1 VTTRKQQSESVR
13 GGGGRS
19 WWVVC
24 VAAVGA
30 GALALVALG
39 VYRYRRCYEGSYDID
54 AELAIN

>member
-1 VTTRKQQSESVR
+1 
-13 GGGGRS
+13 
-19 WWVVC
+19 VVC